1 MNKTA
6 NQFYSRHR
14 LHLRILLGCG
24 LLAALAA
31 VQNAQ
36 AAKMVVMEVR
46 GTALK
51 VGGAIDGAENIVLKE
66 GERLSVI
73 GPDGKTVTRRGPYSG
88 PVLASGSSNP
98 DPKQAL
104 SVLVATRD
112 ARTSAVGVVRSGAT
126 AARLPSPWLIDITRA
141 GPRCLRD
148 GSTPVM
154 WRPEARQALPFVIYP
169 ADRSWRADFQWNE
182 GDALLQMPP
191 LSRFQGL
198 TTMLVNIEQQ
208 EHAISFSVIPKE
220 VDNPI
225 VLVAWMLEKGCIQQA
240 DAILESMRTAASA
253 NDKK

>member
-1 MNKTA
+1 MNRVSHQQPKCRR
-6 NQFYSRHR
+6 QR
-14 LHLRILLGCG
+14 LGIMLASG
-24 LLAALAA
+24 LLAVITAA
-31 VQNAQ
+31 HHAQ

-51 VGGAIDGAENIVLKE
+51 VGGSVDGAESISLKE
-66 GERLSVI
+66 GERLTVI

-88 PVLASGSSNP
+88 PILASGSSSP

-112 ARTSAVGVVRSGAT
+112 ARTSAVGVIRSGAT
-126 AARLPSPWLIDITRA
+126 TARLPSPWLIDVTRA

-154 WRPEARQALPFVIYP
+154 WRPETRQAVPFVIYP

-220 VDNPI
+220 VDDPV
-225 VLVAWMLEKGCIQQA
+225 VLIAWMLERGCIQQA
-240 DAILESMRTAASA
+240 DALLDTLREPAPGD
-253 NDKK
+253 DKK

>member
-1 MNKTA
+1 MSMLVHQLRK
-6 NQFYSRHR
+6 RHR
-14 LHLRILLGCG
+14 LHLGILLGCG
-24 LLAALAA
+24 LLAAFAA
-31 VQNAQ
+31 VQNVQ
-36 AAKMVVMEVR
+36 AAKLVVMEVR

-51 VGGAIDGAENIVLKE
+51 VGGAIDSAENIALKE
-66 GERLSVI
+66 GERLTVI

-126 AARLPSPWLIDITRA
+126 TARLPSPWLIDITRA

-154 WRPEARQALPFVIYP
+154 WRPETRQALPFVVYP

-191 LSRFQGL
+191 LSKFQGL

-225 VLVAWMLEKGCIQQA
+225 VLIAWMLERGCIQQA
-240 DAILESMRTAASA
+240 DALLDTLRESAAGD
-253 NDKK
+253 DKK